1 MSRRRPIA
9 LVDASRGNARPT
21 LQRADGQRF
30 RTIDGDPHPPST
42 AAKNVSPN
50 ANSDLSASASAIGHS
65 KHPTSAFATTVDK
78 KSRFFIRKPHLK
90 LRKIPRHLD
99 QIDEYECATKDPQT
113 EEVGVDASLSSSS
126 SFNTLSSFPSAAVN
140 SYSALINE
148 FDDYTRGSQISC
160 LTTNS
165 TPSTEYTLPMTN
177 SESSAAAGA
186 VERSQNPTSA
196 LAATGRR
203 SDVSTFSSPSFRAF
217 KDFVLDNKK
226 DEELSE
232 LVTSLQETNIQQ
244 ENTIHQLLHHITK
257 IESKL
262 QSQREPTKVESIERT
277 QKPMNDP
284 PAQSDDS
291 NDSLY
296 QLQKINDDLEEK
308 TGLLTYENE
317 RPLSKCQRIE
327 RDETQCKELLV
338 LVEYLRAENNDI
350 RALVSRMSD
359 KLVNLEQ
366 VHEDCMKGYETKLAS
381 LRDAI
386 HRAELSKEDLNMKW
400 SIENEEAYQLCEVL
414 QQEIDMLRE
423 SLEESRGRRESGS
436 KENEN
441 EGERENKLANLP
453 SKRVS
458 WANGNCPRIQQQPS
472 NVLCDGQDGENGDD
486 RRDSILANYENHQLR
501 SNCLEQEGW
510 EYHHEEHIVNN
521 LKFLLPFP
529 PL

>member
-42 AAKNVSPN
+42 AAKNVSPI

-126 SFNTLSSFPSAAVN
+126 FFNTLSSFPSAAVN

-232 LVTSLQETNIQQ
+232 LVSSLQETNIQQ
-244 ENTIHQLLHHITK
+244 ENTIHQLLHHITN

-277 QKPMNDP
+277 QNSMNDP

-327 RDETQCKELLV
+327 RDETQCKDLLV

-386 HRAELSKEDLNMKW
+386 HRAELSKEDLNTKW

-472 NVLCDGQDGENGDD
+472 NVLCDGLDGENGDD

-501 SNCLEQEGW
+501 SNCLQQEKG
-510 EYHHEEHIVNN
+510 ESQHEEHVVYEDNDEYE
-521 LKFLLPFP
+521 
-529 PL
+529 

>member
-1 MSRRRPIA
+1 MM
-9 LVDASRGNARPT
+9 DAINDNARPAM
-21 LQRADGQRF
+21 QRAGGQRF
-30 RTIDGDPHPPST
+30 RFIDGEPHPPST
-42 AAKNVSPN
+42 ASKNVSPI
-50 ANSDLSASASAIGHS
+50 ANSDLSASASAIEHS
-65 KHPTSAFATTVDK
+65 KYPTSASAATVDK
-78 KSRFFIRKPHLK
+78 KSRFFIRKTQLK
-90 LRKIPRHLD
+90 LRKIKQHLD
-99 QIDEYECATKDPQT
+99 QIDEYECGTKDPQT

-232 LVTSLQETNIQQ
+232 LVSSLQETNIQQ
-244 ENTIHQLLHHITK
+244 ENTIQQLLLHITK

-277 QKPMNDP
+277 QKPTKDP

-296 QLQKINDDLEEK
+296 QLQKINDDLLEK
-308 TGLLTYENE
+308 VGLLTYENGHL
-317 RPLSKCQRIE
+317 LSKCQRLE
-327 RDETQCKELLV
+327 RDETQCKDLFV
-338 LVEYLRAENNDI
+338 LVEDLRAENNDI
-350 RALVSRMSD
+350 RALMSGMREE
-359 KLVNLEQ
+359 LVDFAH
-366 VHEDCMKGYETKLAS
+366 VHVDCMKGYETQLAS
-381 LRDAI
+381 LRNAI

-414 QQEIDMLRE
+414 QQEIDMLRK
-423 SLEESRGRRESGS
+423 SLEESRGRSESDS
-436 KENEN
+436 KDNEN

-501 SNCLEQEGW
+501 SNCLQQEKG
-510 EYHHEEHIVNN
+510 ESQHEEHVVYEDNDEYE
-521 LKFLLPFP
+521 
-529 PL
+529 